1 MTALTLP
8 QPALDEGCF
17 ASVPVFTDEALF
29 EACGVRIAFT
39 MREGGVSEGPY
50 ASLNLGSHVQDDL
63 DKVLQNRA
71 LLFSAL
77 APSLEAAEEERL
89 IVPKQVHGDTV
100 LTLEAASEIASVQ
113 SQAAEGADG
122 IIVSARE
129 VGALLCFADCVP
141 VIIVLPTGRF
151 AVVHAGWRGVE
162 NEISAKALDLM
173 LDQECQEHGFDRREL
188 ADQTNVYIG
197 PYIHREC
204 FETSADIHSLFVAK
218 FGEGCRFDDAHI
230 DLGAALRV
238 QLVKRGI
245 KPARICDL
253 DRCTVCENDRFF
265 SFRAQDGVSGR
276 HGAFAIR
283 L

>member
-8 QPALDEGCF
+8 RPTLDEGCF

-29 EACGVRIAFT
+29 ETCGVRIAFT

-50 ASLNLGSHVQDDL
+50 ASLNLGSHVKDDL
-63 DKVLQNRA
+63 DKVLQNRV

-77 APSLEAAEEERL
+77 APSGQVTSEERL
-89 IVPKQVHGDTV
+89 IVPQQVHGDKV
-100 LTLEAASEIASVQ
+100 LTVESASEVASVQ

-173 LDQECQEHGFDRREL
+173 LDQEQQEHGFDRREL
-188 ADQTNVYIG
+188 ADQANVYIG
-197 PYIHREC
+197 PYIHGEC
-204 FETSADIHSLFVAK
+204 FEAGADVHSLFVSK
-218 FGEGCRFDDAHI
+218 FGEACCFDERHI
-230 DLGAALRV
+230 DLGVALRV
-238 QLVKRGI
+238 QLVERGI
-245 KPARICDL
+245 DPARICDL

-276 HGAFAIR
+276 HGAFAIS